1 MPTRSKLTVM
11 GMYNYDD
18 TLFDNM
24 ILPEG
29 IETEAAIM
37 RILFD
42 NATLE
47 LQLPHFD
54 ILKEMI
60 GVWSKS
66 NFYKWKTLYDTTQQ
80 EYNPLWNVDANE
92 SETTEREYE
101 SNKSGSFTES
111 GTTSSENESS
121 KTASG
126 TNGNTKTLN
135 TTTNDDNTRT
145 LNTTTTADNF
155 GKLAG
160 FNSNNYNNVTN
171 NSGTTSDT
179 GTITDGRITKDTGTV
194 TDAGTTSGTESST
207 DSGSGTSSNSGSNE
221 GTDNITETVTITK
234 RRTGNIGVTMTQQ
247 LLEAERKLAQF
258 SIYEV
263 ISNDFKH
270 YFCIMVY

>member
-11 GMYNYDD
+11 GMYNFDD

-29 IETEAAIM
+29 LEKEAAIL

-42 NATLE
+42 NAPLE

-54 ILKEMI
+54 LLKEMI

-101 SNKSGSFTES
+101 SNKTGSFTES
-111 GTTSSENESS
+111 GSTTNENESS
-121 KTASG
+121 KTSSG

-179 GTITDGRITKDTGTV
+179 GTITDGKIIRDTGTV
-194 TDAGTTSGTESST
+194 TDAGTTSGTETST

>member
-24 ILPEG
+24 ILPDG
-29 IETEAAIM
+29 IEMETAIM

-60 GVWSKS
+60 GIWSKS
-66 NFYKWKTLYDTTQQ
+66 NYYKWKTLFDTTQQ

-101 SNKSGSFTES
+101 SNKTGSFSEN
-111 GTTSSENESS
+111 GTTSANKDESTS
-121 KTASG
+121 NSSLDT
-126 TNGNTKTLN
+126 NTKTLN
-135 TTTNDDNTRT
+135 TTETDNNTRT
-145 LNTTTTADNF
+145 VNTQNSADNF

-160 FNSNNYNNVTN
+160 FNSNSYNNVTN
-171 NSGTTSDT
+171 NSGTSSETGTIGDAGSVQNT
-179 GTITDGRITKDTGTV
+179 GTITDARQIDGSVDVTG
-194 TDAGTTSGTESST
+194 SE
-207 DSGSGTSSNSGSNE
+207 SGTSSNSGSNT
-221 GTDNITETVTITK
+221 GKDTITESVTVTK

>member
-11 GMYNYDD
+11 GMYNFDD

-29 IETEAAIM
+29 IETEAAIL

-42 NATLE
+42 NASLE

-66 NFYKWKTLYDTTQQ
+66 NFYKWKTLFDTTQQ

-111 GTTSSENESS
+111 GSTSNENESS
-121 KTASG
+121 KTTSG
-126 TNGNTKTLN
+126 TNGNTRTLNTQTDDDNTKTLN
-135 TTTNDDNTRT
+135 TT
-145 LNTTTTADNF
+145 
-155 GKLAG
+155 
-160 FNSNNYNNVTN
+160 
-171 NSGTTSDT
+171 
-179 GTITDGRITKDTGTV
+179 
-194 TDAGTTSGTESST
+194 
-207 DSGSGTSSNSGSNE
+207 
-221 GTDNITETVTITK
+221 
-234 RRTGNIGVTMTQQ
+234 
-247 LLEAERKLAQF
+247 
-258 SIYEV
+258 
-263 ISNDFKH
+263 
-270 YFCIMVY
+270 

>member
-80 EYNPLWNVDANE
+80 DYNPLWNVDANE

-101 SNKSGSFTES
+101 SNKSGSFMES

-121 KTASG
+121 KTSSG
-126 TNGNTKTLN
+126 TNRNTKTLN

-179 GTITDGRITKDTGTV
+179 GTITDDRTITDTGTV
-194 TDAGTTSGTESST
+194 TDAGTTSGTETST
-207 DSGSGTSSNSGSNE
+207 DSGSGTSSNRGSNE

-247 LLEAERKLAQF
+247 LLDAERKLAQF